1 MMKYRGKTGMK
12 KNGDTSSN
20 AKISDSAPIFFLK
33 KIINIFGKSLL
44 ILIFIVLIS
53 LFGPRFIY
61 FYERGIYYGYDLVLE
76 YKIAKAIDKVRQ
88 SRNLQPISLQD
99 FSNKKI
105 VRACAQ
111 WPYATQA
118 HFEERIGEKVNGF
131 NETSDHDGYLL
142 WLFFLDGSTSRVRI
156 PMRLWNDET
165 MSYLNDNKGLC
176 TEKKLEVSFKL
187 GSKLF
192 PDVIYFFFQ

>member
-1 MMKYRGKTGMK
+1 MK
-12 KNGDTSSN
+12 KNDDTSSN
-20 AKISDSAPIFFLK
+20 AKILDSAPIFLLK

-44 ILIFIVLIS
+44 ILIFIILIS

-61 FYERGIYYGYDLVLE
+61 FYERGIYYGYDLILE

-88 SRNLQPISLQD
+88 SRNFQPISLQD

-105 VRACAQ
+105 VRACVQ
-111 WPYATQA
+111 SPYISQIL
-118 HFEERIGEKVNGF
+118 FEEAIGDKPSDF

-165 MSYLNDNKGLC
+165 MSYLSDNKGLC
-176 TEKKLEVSFKL
+176 TEKKKL
-187 GSKLF
+187 GSGLSLCIFKNKRLSMHNER
-192 PDVIYFFFQ
+192 PDPIECK